1 MKKCMKKD
9 EGLIKPISILLIVLA
24 VGGILTIAIA
34 IGGAEPL
41 SPMGFYGEVT
51 INGLQAPDSTVIEA
65 YIDGELK
72 SGENYDVAGGRYVL
86 SVTGS
91 ESDNGKQIIFKING
105 FTTDQT
111 STFIASVPLITE
123 ELDLSVNMIC
133 GDVNNDGV
141 VGIDDVDMLV
151 QYEFDDV
158 LINECVGDVDGN
170 GVINVLDVRLLM
182 NHVSDQQGYPLN
194 CGCI

>member
-1 MKKCMKKD
+1 MKKCMNKD

-34 IGGAEPL
+34 IGGAEPV
-41 SPMGFYGEVT
+41 SPMGFYGDVT
-51 INGLQAPDSTVIEA
+51 INGLPASDSTVIEA

-72 SGENYDVAGGRYVL
+72 SGEDYDVEGGKYII

-91 ESDNGKQIIFKING
+91 DSDNGKQIIFKING
-105 FTTDQT
+105 FTADQT
-111 STFIASVPLITE
+111 STFTVSVEPITRN
-123 ELDLSVNMIC
+123 LDLSVNMIC
-133 GDVNNDGV
+133 GDVSNDGLV
-141 VGIDDVDMLV
+141 NIDDVDMLV

-182 NHVSDQQGYPLN
+182 NHVSDQQGYPLD
-194 CGCI
+194 CGCN